1 LNDIVE
7 VLRGLPYFTDLPLA
21 LLDQVC
27 RQSEK
32 IDVADETT
40 IIEEDSLSEDMFVIV
55 DGQLRVTKH
64 GHDREVVLATLGPGE
79 VVGEIALLDNA
90 PRTASVTTNVPS
102 TLIRIPAEAFESL
115 IDDSRV
121 VRRMF
126 RTVTSRLRGIEDT
139 LRHEERMAALGRMAA
154 QLMHELNNPAAAVGR
169 SMARAEEVY
178 LALGD
183 ATIALSGTGALVGVT
198 LPVPDKPADLDP
210 LARSELED
218 EVASWLEEL
227 GVPDPWELAPAL
239 VADGWMR
246 SVLDEVT
253 AEYDRETAS
262 KFANWLGLRCLA
274 SQLIGEIRIA
284 AGRISELVRVVKN
297 YSYLDQGPVQEVD
310 PTEGIRDTLILL
322 KHKLRGIET
331 VVDIEPDLPT
341 IEASGRDLNQVWTNL
356 IDNAAEAMDGAGTL
370 TIRAVAEDGT
380 VVVRVADTGPGIGP
394 DVRQRIFDPFFT
406 TKAPGQGTG
415 LGLHTVHTI
424 VTRSGGE
431 IAVDSGATGTTFT
444 LRFPTSSPQG
454 GVRADETAPG
464 NGR

>member
-1 LNDIVE
+1 MNDIVE
-7 VLRGLPYFTDLPLA
+7 VLRGLPYFSDLPQA

-32 IDVADETT
+32 TTVPEETT

-55 DGQLRVTKH
+55 EGQLRVTKH

-90 PRTASVTTNVPS
+90 PRTASVTADAPS

-115 IDDSRV
+115 IEDSRV

-178 LALGD
+178 VALGE
-183 ATIALSGTGALVGVT
+183 ATIQLSGIGDL
-198 LPVPDKPADLDP
+198 LDRPIPIPDKPTDIDP
-210 LARSELED
+210 LTRSALED
-218 EVASWLEEL
+218 EVATFLSDLEVADVFEL
-227 GVPDPWELAPAL
+227 SPAL
-239 VADGWMR
+239 VQDGWT
-246 SVLDEVT
+246 VEILEDTV
-253 AEYDRETAS
+253 AGLDRETTARFS
-262 KFANWLGLRCLA
+262 HWLGLRVLA
-274 SQLIGEIRIA
+274 SQLIGEVRIA

-297 YSYLDQGPVQEVD
+297 YSYLDQGPVQQIN

-331 VVDIEPDLPT
+331 IVDIEPDLPT

-356 IDNAAEAMDGAGTL
+356 IDNAADAMGESGTL
-370 TIRAVAEDGT
+370 TIRAAMEDGT
-380 VVVRVADTGPGIGP
+380 VVVAIADTGPGIDP
-394 DVRQRIFDPFFT
+394 EVRDRIFDPFFT

-424 VTRSGGE
+424 VTRSGGT
-431 IAVDSGATGTTFT
+431 ISIDSDSTGTTFT
-444 LRFPTSSPQG
+444 LRFPPASH
-454 GVRADETAPG
+454 
-464 NGR
+464 